1 MYEDPIDDES
11 APTAASVHPK
21 QLVELKEAS
30 DATSHAEAPLEDTA
44 QLSSHLPQEC
54 SSSAST
60 SSCSLCHCGAPGR
73 QHRYTV
79 CSFVVAY
86 LYLLMYFYENCE
98 ILY

>member
-11 APTAASVHPK
+11 ASTVASTHPK

-30 DATSHAEAPLEDTA
+30 DTASHAEASLELKVDTA

-54 SSSAST
+54 SSSNST

-86 LYLLMYFYENCE
+86 LYLLIYF
-98 ILY
+98 